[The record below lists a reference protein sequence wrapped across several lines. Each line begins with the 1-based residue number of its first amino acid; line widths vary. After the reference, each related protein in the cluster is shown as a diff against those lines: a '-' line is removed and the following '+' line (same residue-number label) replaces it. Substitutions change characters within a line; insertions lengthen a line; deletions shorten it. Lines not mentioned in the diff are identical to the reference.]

1 MRLIPLA
8 GVLLAACVSATAAL
22 AQPFPSQPLRMIVPF
37 PPGGP
42 VDTFG
47 RILARGMAEQLGQS
61 VVIENRA
68 GAGGV
73 VGMEAVAKAAPDGTT
88 IGIGGPGALAVAP
101 TLLPRLPYDPLR
113 DFTLISQA
121 VGVPELLA
129 VHPSLNVRDV
139 NGLVALARERPG
151 ALNFAS
157 AGNGTFPHLAAE
169 LFKMRAGIDVA
180 HVPYRG
186 AAPAVTD
193 LVAGRVQ
200 MMFADA
206 PVLMAQI
213 SAGTLVPLAA
223 ASRGRFFGLPDLPTM
238 AEAGYPGVEADSWYA
253 LVGPARIP
261 PERLAILHRA
271 LVGALADAEVKR
283 QIAAQ
288 GGEGIGD
295 SPEAFAAHLR
305 AEIAKWGEVVRRA
318 NIRVE

>member
-1 MRLIPLA
+1 MRLRILA
-8 GVLLAACVSATAAL
+8 GALLAACLSAGAL

-47 RILARGMAEQLGQS
+47 RILARGMGTQLGQQI
-61 VVIENRA
+61 VIENRA

-73 VGMEAVAKAAPDGTT
+73 VGMDAVAKAAPDGTT

-121 VGVPELLA
+121 VGVPELLV

-139 NGLVALARERPG
+139 RGLVELARQRPG

-186 AAPAVTD
+186 GAPAVTD

-206 PVLMAQI
+206 PVLLPQI
-213 SAGTLVPLAA
+213 RAGALIPLAA
-223 ASRGRFFGLPDLPTM
+223 ASRGRFFGLPELPTM
-238 AEAGYPGVEADSWYA
+238 AEAGYAGVEADSWYA

-261 PERLAILHRA
+261 ADRLALLHRA
-271 LVGALADAEVKR
+271 LLGALDDAEVKS
-283 QIAAQ
+283 QLAAQ
-288 GGEGIGD
+288 GGQGIGD
-295 SPEAFAAHLR
+295 SPEQFAAHLR
-305 AEIAKWGEVVRRA
+305 AEIAKWGEVVRSA
-318 NIRVE
+318 NIRAE